1 MGDQNIR
8 QKYEDKIIFQY
19 DLKQFRLDKY
29 SKEIEVLQADLEP
42 VDRALQ
48 AVILSQYRRKIAE
61 KYKLHLKPVILLK
74 SKTIKESKENY
85 EGFLEKM
92 KNLTT
97 RDIQEISSRARGTD
111 LEKAFNYFQKE
122 SISFEN
128 LIRELQEDFTEENAC
143 FWILKMLMKKNN

>member
-1 MGDQNIR
+1 MTKKNRKEDELERSWESTVERILESDIKNILLEFTATIDLGDQNIR

-61 KYKLHLKPVILLK
+61 KYKLHLKPVIL
-74 SKTIKESKENY
+74 
-85 EGFLEKM
+85 
-92 KNLTT
+92 
-97 RDIQEISSRARGTD
+97 
-111 LEKAFNYFQKE
+111 
-122 SISFEN
+122 
-128 LIRELQEDFTEENAC
+128 
-143 FWILKMLMKKNN
+143 